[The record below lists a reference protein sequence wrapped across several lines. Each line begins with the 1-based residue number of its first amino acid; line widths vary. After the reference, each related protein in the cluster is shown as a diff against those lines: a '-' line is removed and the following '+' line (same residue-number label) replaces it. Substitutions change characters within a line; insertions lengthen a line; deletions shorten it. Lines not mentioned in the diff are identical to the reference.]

1 MRNSRRDFLKMAGIA
16 CLRCPYLCVG
26 SAALTSC
33 QSQKSAIEEDPFAG
47 LISMTDDI
55 KPITREDYENRHNR
69 ARALMKEE
77 GIDAL
82 YLSGSRNLYYFSG
95 INMGSGDRLF
105 AMLLPRDGAP
115 AFVCANFEVDR
126 AKERVKYGEE
136 DIRPW
141 HEHED
146 PFQLFAETMKEKGI
160 EKGVIGVD
168 EKLPFWYYKKL
179 EQAAPQAKY
188 RPADPV
194 THELRAIKSEKEIAL
209 TRRAVEVTMEAYR
222 ATFRT
227 IHQGM
232 TKAELRQNFV
242 RAFSALGA
250 RGGAGASFGSASG
263 NPHGSK
269 VEPLL
274 EEGTVVLVD
283 GGCRLD
289 NYPSD
294 ISRTITCGKAPEKVV
309 QVFEIVRQA
318 QLAGIRAIRPGVPCE
333 EADRAARQVV
343 DEAGYGPAYTYFSHR
358 LGHGLGLDG
367 HDGPYHLVKGN
378 KTPMRVGMMFTVEP
392 GIYIPGEFGVRIE
405 DDIVVT
411 EDGCEVFAKEFMSL
425 SIDNPFGE

>member
-1 MRNSRRDFLKMAGIA
+1 MHNGRRDFLKMAGMA
-16 CLRCPYLCVG
+16 AVG
-26 SAALTSC
+26 SVALSSC
-33 QSQKSAIEEDPFAG
+33 QSQKSAIEEDPFSG
-47 LISMTDDI
+47 LTSMTGDI
-55 KPITREDYENRHNR
+55 KPIEKKDYENRHNK
-69 ARALMKEE
+69 ARSLMKKE

-82 YLSGSRNLYYFSG
+82 YLSGSNNLYYFSG

-126 AKERVKYGEE
+126 AEELVMYGAD

-146 PFQLFAETMKEKGI
+146 PFQLFAEIMREKGI
-160 EKGVIGVD
+160 DKGVIGVD
-168 EKLPFWYYKKL
+168 EKLPFWYYDRL
-179 EQAAPQAKY
+179 ALAAPHATY

-194 THELRAIKSEKEIAL
+194 THELRSIKSEKEIAL
-209 TRRAVEVTMEAYR
+209 TRLAVEVTMEAYR
-222 ATFRT
+222 AAFNT
-227 IHQGM
+227 IQLGM
-232 TKAELRQNFV
+232 TREELGQNIAK
-242 RAFSALGA
+242 AFSSLGA
-250 RGGAGASFGSASG
+250 SGRGGASFGPASG
-263 NPHGSK
+263 NPHGSR
-269 VEPLL
+269 VQYTL
-274 EEGTVVLVD
+274 EEGTVILVD

-294 ISRTITCGKAPEKVV
+294 ISRTIACGKATEKVAK
-309 QVFEIVRQA
+309 VFEIVRQA
-318 QLAGIRAIRPGVPCE
+318 HLAGIKAIRPGVPCE

-343 DEAGYGPAYTYFSHR
+343 DDAGYGPAYKYFAHR

-378 KTPMRVGMMFTVEP
+378 KTPMRVGMLFTVEP

-411 EDGCEVFAKEFMSL
+411 EEGCEVFGGKYMSTA
-425 SIDNPFGE
+425 IDQPFG